1 MGTNHCHDPFVTG
14 DCVSKTRLVK
24 HRQGIINKG
33 GTDSNGIDDSM
44 HMHTYMHTY
53 IHMHIYTHTHI
64 HTCLH
69 TYTHI
74 RTHIHVH
81 TYIHTDIHTYIHAML
96 TESSHTMGRKG
107 STHKI
112 RFQDELSE
120 ANGSRFGVTF
130 FINCIHTMLLP
141 A

>member
-1 MGTNHCHDPFVTG
+1 MELRIRCTC
-14 DCVSKTRLVK
+14 
-24 HRQGIINKG
+24 I
-33 GTDSNGIDDSM
+33 
-44 HMHTYMHTY
+44 HTCIHTY
-53 IHMHIYTHTHI
+53 I
-64 HTCLH
+64 C

-74 RTHIHVH
+74 HIYIHAYIHTHTYVH
-81 TYIHTDIHTYIHAML
+81 TYTYTHTYIQTYIHTYIHAML